1 MRFSRFVARKF
12 AELSGV
18 LVDDWE
24 QNQTQRDRMEQFAR
38 LLGSCQRQVFLFAL
52 GMLHNTADAEEV
64 LQETNM
70 VLWRKFNQYQPDTDF
85 AKWARQVAY
94 YEVLKFL
101 ERRRSNEIVLTASA
115 VEHLAAESHRQADL
129 ADMRRDALQKCLQK
143 LRDEDR
149 RLLTLR
155 YQEGEPTGEAAKL
168 LGRSVQ
174 GVRKS
179 LHRIRMALLGCIE
192 RTLAAEQ
199 R

>member
-1 MRFSRFVARKF
+1 MRFARFVARKF

-70 VLWRKFNQYQPDTDF
+70 VLWRKFNQYQPGTDF

-94 YEVLKFL
+94 YEVLKFR
-101 ERRRSNEIVLTASA
+101 EKRRSPELVLSA
-115 VEHLAAESHRQADL
+115 EAFEHLVAESHRQAEV
-129 ADMRRDALQKCLQK
+129 ADERRRALEKCLGK
-143 LRDEDR
+143 LREEDR
-149 RLLTLR
+149 RLLTIR
-155 YQEGEPTGEAAKL
+155 YDQGRAATEIAHL
-168 LGRSVQ
+168 LSRSAQ

-179 LHRIRMALLGCIE
+179 LHRIRLALLKCVE
-192 RTLAAEQ
+192 RTLAAEN